1 LVKLFDL
8 VSPQAGARRT
18 RPLRARALPAALAA
32 AVTASV
38 LAAGPASAAPAA
50 TPPAAGT
57 SPGTAFVGVD
67 IVMAYTAT
75 DGSVWVRNI
84 DTGVYTPAGGH
95 LVTGPALVASGSTV
109 IVFGEGTDHELWTT
123 TCTPGAASCSGWTS
137 LGGTVTSRA
146 GAVFRGPNV
155 ADYSVYA
162 RGANG
167 AVWGLDHTPV
177 GWGAWYTIGGNLYAG
192 TGPAAAS
199 LGGNYVLVTGTNK
212 ELYLQKVG
220 PGAVFGPVG
229 GLTTQSPGLTAIT
242 GALVGFARGTDS
254 AAYYH
259 RFLSTSPGWHSFGG
273 RITSGLAASSSATST
288 YTFGLG
294 TDSRVYENNGAWA
307 VYPPTFTGWKLA
319 S

>member
-1 LVKLFDL
+1 MKLFDH
-8 VSPQAGARRT
+8 VRSWDGAWRA
-18 RPLRARALPAALAA
+18 RPLRARALLAALAA
-32 AVTASV
+32 AVMASV

-50 TPPAAGT
+50 TPPASGT
-57 SPGTAFVGVD
+57 SPGAAFVGVD

-75 DGSVWVRNI
+75 DGSVWVRNV

-146 GAVFRGPNV
+146 GAVFRGPNA

-177 GWGAWYTIGGNLYAG
+177 GWGAWYTIGGNLYDG
-192 TGPAAAS
+192 TGPAAAD
-199 LGGNYVLVTGTNK
+199 LGGVYVLVTGTNK

-229 GLTTQSPGLTAIT
+229 GLTTQSPGLAAIT
-242 GALVGFARGTDS
+242 GAIVGFARGTDN

-259 RFLSTSPGWHSFGG
+259 QFLSTSPGWHSFGG
-273 RITSGLAASSSATST
+273 HLTSGLAAASSATST

-307 VYPPTFTGWKLA
+307 VYPPTFTGWTLA